1 MDGSRTLL
9 PAPSAVQGMP
19 GGGGGMSALVDLVL
33 AYPGPAALV
42 AAGGDVL
49 AANAAADPVLDLMS
63 AEGRSPGAYAREIVD
78 SGAARTERLTLPGTS
93 GSSVIDLTSLPA
105 GDAALLLGHDL
116 TLDLNLQRAL
126 SESRQR
132 YKDLVQA
139 SSDFAWETDAD
150 GVFVFVSPGGA
161 LGWSAQDLVG
171 RRAAELLEPDPD
183 GSLPPSSPFQ
193 AGTVVTDAEAW
204 FRRSNGASACL
215 AINAIPCTD
224 AHGQAVGMRGI
235 CRDRTEARL
244 HEAKLAEAHNHER
257 LLGHITR
264 VIRDEV
270 DPRAMLA
277 GAVDAVALA
286 LGGDG
291 CRIWRKREDGSLA
304 TVAAFGILPGGD
316 EATAGWSEADKD
328 RASDRAL
335 GGGSLLSALTRYR
348 QTLNGRLGLWR
359 AEGRA
364 PWSAAERSLLVDVA
378 VQIGI
383 AFAQIE
389 QHETLTQLASTDQL
403 TRLLNRRSFVTALAD
418 LLAESERNRRISALL
433 YLDLNN
439 FKLTNDRLGHQ
450 RGDEALRCFG
460 RLLGES
466 ARIGDL
472 VARLGGDE
480 FALWLRETDAGG
492 AAAKA
497 QAILELKERLAE
509 FTADPARP
517 LSPAIGVAIHLPSRP
532 ESVEALLARADSAMY
547 SAKRSGLGIAF
558 AGSAALPTDCN
569 GVTP

>member
-1 MDGSRTLL
+1 MDGSRTVMSVPSPEAGP
-9 PAPSAVQGMP
+9 PAGAGAAAAV
-19 GGGGGMSALVDLVL
+19 VDLVA
-33 AYPGPAALV
+33 AYPGPAALL
-42 AAGGDVL
+42 APDGEPL
-49 AANAAADPVLDLMS
+49 AANAGAGPVLDLLS
-63 AEGRSPGAYAREIVD
+63 DAGRAPGAYVQEVLAA
-78 SGAARTERLTLPGTS
+78 GLARTERLTLAGPNGAT
-93 GSSVIDLTSLPA
+93 VIDLTSLPLGGA
-105 GDAALLLGHDL
+105 VLLLGHDL

-139 SSDFAWETDAD
+139 SSDFAWETDAG

-183 GSLPPSSPFQ
+183 GSLPSSSPFQ
-193 AGTVVTDAEAW
+193 AGIAVADAEAW
-204 FRRSNGASACL
+204 FRRADGSSACL
-215 AINAIPCTD
+215 TINAVPCSD
-224 AHGQAVGMRGI
+224 RQGGVAGMRGI

-244 HEAKLAEAHNHER
+244 HEAELAEAHNHER

-277 GAVDAVALA
+277 GAVDAVAVA
-286 LGGDG
+286 LGADG
-291 CRIWRKREDGSLA
+291 CRIWRAREDGSLA

-316 EATAGWSEADKD
+316 EATEGWSAADKD
-328 RASDRAL
+328 QAIETTA
-335 GGGSLLSALTRYR
+335 GAGSLLTALTRYR
-348 QTLNGRLGLWR
+348 QSLNGRLGLWR
-359 AEGRA
+359 GEGRA
-364 PWSAAERSLLVDVA
+364 PWSAAERGLLVDVA

-389 QHETLTQLASTDQL
+389 QHETLAQLASTDPL

-418 LLAESERNRRISALL
+418 LLAETERSRRSSALL

-460 RLLGES
+460 RLLSEG
-466 ARIGDL
+466 ARLGDL
-472 VARLGGDE
+472 VACLGGDE

-497 QAILELKERLAE
+497 QAILQLKEQLSE

-558 AGSAALPTDCN
+558 AGCATVPTSTEGAAI
-569 GVTP
+569 